1 MQSKSIH
8 NPAHIENA
16 QTQNPFPTSG
26 DNFTTVA
33 NLEGVI
39 DPMALIEAM
48 EFLDDYAAALASFE
62 QEKQRTGTPEQEGLP
77 PE

>member
-1 MQSKSIH
+1 MQPKSIH

-48 EFLDDYAAALASFE
+48 EFLDDYVIALATFE
-62 QEKQRTGTPEQEGLP
+62 QEE
-77 PE
+77 

>member
-8 NPAHIENA
+8 NPAHPENA

-48 EFLDDYAAALASFE
+48 EFLDDYVIALAAFE
-62 QEKQRTGTPEQEGLP
+62 QEE
-77 PE
+77 

>member
-1 MQSKSIH
+1 MQPKSIH
-8 NPAHIENA
+8 NPAYPENA

-33 NLEGVI
+33 CLDDVI
-39 DPMALIEAM
+39 DPMALLEAM
-48 EFLDDYAAALASFE
+48 AFLDDYTVAIAAFE
-62 QEKQRTGTPEQEGLP
+62 QEEQRTGTPEPVTEP